1 MREAPD
7 RVRSLLS
14 VLIALGLSVTAAWSW
29 AEVAQPARA
38 GQAGPSETPIAPVT
52 LKIWNRPIVVFRAPV
67 NRIDPAERA
76 AAAVRRFDALGDD
89 VRPDEVTATAAAM
102 GDLRGVLVTA
112 REQVLFGILDEDVDP
127 TAGETLAEVSERAVT
142 QMRAVIEARA
152 EQRRP
157 GVITRGIGLAL
168 GAAAVLVLVLWA
180 IWRAADRALLR
191 LAEATSR
198 RAISML
204 GVDLRRPL
212 DALERGLV
220 RVVAW
225 GLALVAAYLWLT
237 FSLQQF
243 PYTRP
248 WAAELRADFLDLLQE
263 LGTGALRAIP
273 GLFAVVLIFLAAR
286 FATRIVDV
294 FFLAVE
300 KDAVK
305 LRGLQPDTARATR
318 QITIVLLWVFALT
331 AAYPYIPGASTDA
344 FRAIGVFLGLMISL
358 GSSGLVNQVMSGLV
372 VVYSRALRPG
382 EIVRIGDHFGG
393 VREVRL
399 LSTKLVSKGEE
410 ITIPNAVLVGTT
422 VTNYSRLG
430 GANGPVVSTS
440 VTIGYDAPW
449 RQVHA
454 ILQLAAER
462 TAGIRK
468 EPAPFVLQRALSDFF
483 VEYELRGHLEM
494 PAELA
499 RVRSELHKQ
508 IQDAFNEFGVQIMS
522 PAFESQPDR
531 PVVVPKSRWFAAPA
545 APPKDGPANPRKEAP

>member
-1 MREAPD
+1 MREAPG
-7 RVRSLLS
+7 RVRSVLS
-14 VLIALGLSVTAAWSW
+14 VLIALGLSMTAAWSW
-29 AEVAQPARA
+29 AQIAPPPRT
-38 GQAGPSETPIAPVT
+38 GQAGASEAPVAPVT
-52 LKIWNRPIVVFRAPV
+52 LKIWNRPIVVFRAPI
-67 NRIDPAERA
+67 NRIGPAERA
-76 AAAVRRFDALGDD
+76 AAAARRFDALPDD
-89 VRPDEVTATAAAM
+89 VRPDEISAEAAEV
-102 GDLRGVLVTA
+102 GDLRGTLVSA
-112 REQVLFGILDEDVDP
+112 REHVLFGILEEDVNP
-127 TAGETLAEVSERAVT
+127 AAGETLAAVSQRAVS
-142 QMRAVIEARA
+142 QMRAVIEART

-157 GVITRGIGLAL
+157 RVIVRGVGLAL
-168 GAAAVLVLVLWA
+168 GAAAGLVLLLWA

-204 GVDLRRPL
+204 GVDVRRPL

-225 GLALVAAYLWLT
+225 GLALVAAYVWLT

-248 WAAELRADFLDLLQE
+248 WAAELRADFLGLLQE
-263 LGTGALRAIP
+263 LGTGALQAIP
-273 GLFAVVLIFLAAR
+273 GLFAVVVIFLGAR
-286 FATRIVDV
+286 FVTRLVDV

-305 LRGLQPDTARATR
+305 LRGLQSDTARATR
-318 QITIVLLWVFALT
+318 QIAIVLLWVFALT

-358 GSSGLVNQVMSGLV
+358 GSSGLVNQLMSGLV

-382 EIVRIGDHFGG
+382 EIVRIGDHYGG

-410 ITIPNAVLVGTT
+410 ITIPNAVLIGNT

-430 GANGPVVSTS
+430 GENGPIVSTS
-440 VTIGYDAPW
+440 VTIGYDSPW

-454 ILQLAAER
+454 MLQLAAER
-462 TAGIRK
+462 TAGVRK
-468 EPAPFVLQRALSDFF
+468 HPAPYVLQRALSDFF

-494 PAELA
+494 PADLP

-522 PAFESQPDR
+522 PAFEAQPDR

-545 APPKDGPANPRKEAP
+545 VPPADGPAAKEAP